1 MPLSSSVLRRYTP
14 PTCTL
19 EIVAKTSPLSR
30 WIGKS
35 VVKDLR
41 FELHFDDPRQPE
53 EKLVTIKGDR
63 AELDVLYEAVSH
75 YVQNFLNTSPQPLPW
90 MKPTPSAQPD
100 HAENSESTPQEP
112 TSPVSL
118 ITPDQPPDNQESE
131 LPATKLQ
138 PLKQWT
144 LPLGVTL
151 HPKGLVTHELVL
163 GQLANEDSGSGVD
176 LSVLQLFDLAT
187 ALDDYAAEI
196 LALPNLNRTDT
207 AKVLP
212 LWTKAAAAVVL
223 AVGVTTAGVRWF
235 NHSQLTQE
243 TASLSSGSDSA
254 EEVPSN
260 LAQELPTP
268 TPSPLPSPPSPLPT
282 PTVPPSL
289 ANAPTVPPPK
299 PVTPPAPSARSS
311 SPVPSPQRQEIG
323 ITPPPQRPPAQPA
336 PSTAASPSTS
346 SPTQPSRP
354 PAPPPSTTQGS
365 ARPQAQTT
373 PPPLPI
379 FPPLDVTPATPER
392 PESTNRLPVITRRPS
407 PSTDTEPNT
416 LGNND
421 AATGRLFDTIP
432 QVAQARTYLQQR
444 WQPPED
450 VTKALEYRL
459 FIAPDGSIE
468 RIIPLGQ
475 ASQVHIEQTGIPLVG
490 EPFVSPV
497 EGDRNP
503 TIRVVLNPNGQVE
516 TFLEP
521 MQ

>member
-1 MPLSSSVLRRYTP
+1 MPSSVLRRYTP

-35 VVKDLR
+35 VVKDLK

-63 AELDVLYEAVSH
+63 TELDVLYEAVSH
-75 YVQNFLNTSPQPLPW
+75 YVQNFLNTSPPPLPW

-100 HAENSESTPQEP
+100 QAEESDSTPPEP
-112 TSPVSL
+112 TSAISL
-118 ITPDQPPDNQESE
+118 MTADQPQDNQESE

-151 HPKGLVTHELVL
+151 QPKGLVTHELVL
-163 GQLANEDSGSGVD
+163 GQLANEDSGSAVN

-196 LALPNLNRTDT
+196 LALPNLNRAGT

-243 TASLSSGSDSA
+243 TASLSSNSDSV

-268 TPSPLPSPPSPLPT
+268 TPSPLPAPPSPIAT

-299 PVTPPAPSARSS
+299 PVTPPAPSTRSS
-311 SPVPSPQRQEIG
+311 SPVPSPQRQEID
-323 ITPPPQRPPAQPA
+323 ITPPPQRPAAQPA
-336 PSTAASPSTS
+336 PRTAASRSTPPSP
-346 SPTQPSRP
+346 PTQPNRP
-354 PAPPPSTTQGS
+354 PAPSSTTSGAS
-365 ARPQAQTT
+365 RPQAQTT

-379 FPPLDVTPATPER
+379 FPPINVPPTTSGR
-392 PESTNRLPVITRRPS
+392 PEVMNTPSVATRGGS
-407 PSTDTEPNT
+407 PSIDTEPSP
-416 LGNND
+416 LGSNDD
-421 AATGRLFDTIP
+421 AATGRLFDSIP
-432 QVAQARTYLQQR
+432 QVAQARKYLQQR

-450 VTKALEYRL
+450 MTKALEYRL

-468 RIIPLGQ
+468 RMIPLGQ
-475 ASQVHIEQTGIPLVG
+475 TSQVHIEQTGIPLVG

-497 EGDRNP
+497 QGDKTP
-503 TIRVVLNPNGQVE
+503 TIRVVLNPDGQVE
-516 TFLEP
+516 TFLEE